1 MIETYLSKT
10 GEVYKSSDIGSQ
22 RILKQ
27 INKRKFWLRD
37 MITKLQ
43 NIEDFG
49 GRGSNYREKTYNS
62 ERHGRHMAHILT
74 ANVEARR

>member
-1 MIETYLSKT
+1 
-10 GEVYKSSDIGSQ
+10 
-22 RILKQ
+22 
-27 INKRKFWLRD
+27 

-49 GRGSNYREKTYNS
+49 GRGSNYREKIYNS

-74 ANVEARR
+74 EDSMMICSE

>member
-1 MIETYLSKT
+1 
-10 GEVYKSSDIGSQ
+10 
-22 RILKQ
+22 
-27 INKRKFWLRD
+27 

-74 ANVEARR
+74 EDSMMICSEWWEKNHQPRIQGIIIQELMQNKDIFN